1 MQSVTPQASI
11 SASSTGT
18 ATTTTTSTATT
29 TTTTTT
35 PEYSQ
40 RPDAPNM
47 QTRPSI
53 GQSDLIKSL
62 LNEQKTGVPPL
73 HQAIL
78 DGDVE
83 MAKALLASG
92 AWVKTSIRP
101 PLTLG
106 NQLTATLFSLG
117 HPTKFREA
125 HGSDVVQVRN
135 ACIVDLAIEMQQS
148 APKEQIRNAG
158 ANALTLALLCGA
170 PIDFIAHLLTVAK
183 KQYPAII
190 DQADAAGRTPVMVAI
205 ERGDEQL
212 ISLLLEKGACGS
224 SPNHLE
230 AALNLCVR
238 TGQPQLLALFTQIS
252 ESGKQPVM
260 DVIQRHV
267 ELLLTE
273 DFTALS
279 RLLKAVHF
287 MLSDDDI
294 ARLLVAAAKIPETAD
309 KLPML
314 YGLLRGPMTVDQLEA
329 LREAAAES
337 GDLRNYRYVRG
348 RDHLLAAALR
358 LPSAPD
364 APMLKRDLIRA
375 LRIKDEHFVKL
386 LLDKGVDI
394 DHDDPLVEE
403 AGLISI
409 AAGYPDKTILIR
421 LADSKSVGGKISDPS
436 SRHNFNDVHRF
447 AFQDEDYA
455 KTTSEEAFLSM
466 LMADARVRDYPES
479 CVDLLTAAVVKNH
492 AACVDYLLQRG
503 APYHDRSRDGWSS
516 MEKWQPIHIAISNQ
530 NLEIAKALLNAGA
543 VPSPGF
549 VSEAGDAEDPE
560 FRRLFEK
567 FTEG

>member
-1 MQSVTPQASI
+1 MQSVTPQASM

-18 ATTTTTSTATT
+18 VTTIITSTAT

-78 DGDVE
+78 DGDFE

-92 AWVKTSIRP
+92 AWVKTSIRS
-101 PLTLG
+101 PLTLDE
-106 NQLTATLFSLG
+106 QLTATLFSLG
-117 HPTKFREA
+117 RPRKFRKA

-135 ACIVDLAIEMQQS
+135 ACIVDLAIAMGLA
-148 APKEQIRNAG
+148 APKENIRNAG

-205 ERGDEQL
+205 ERVDDQL
-212 ISLLLEKGACGS
+212 ISLLLKNGACGS
-224 SPNHLE
+224 SPKHLE
-230 AALNLCVR
+230 AALNHCVG
-238 TGQPQLLALFTQIS
+238 TGQPQLLAVFTQIP
-252 ESGKQPVM
+252 ESGKQAVM

-287 MLSDDDI
+287 MLSNDDI
-294 ARLLVAAAKIPETAD
+294 ARLLVAAARIPETAD

-337 GDLRNYRYVRG
+337 GDLRNYRYARE
-348 RDHLLAAALR
+348 RDPVLAAALR

-364 APMLKRDLIRA
+364 APMLKLALIQA
-375 LRIKDEHFVKL
+375 LQTKDEHFVKL
-386 LLDKGVDI
+386 LLKKGVDI
-394 DHDDPLVEE
+394 YADDPLAVE
-403 AGLISI
+403 AGLHSI
-409 AAGYPDKTILIR
+409 AQGYPDKTIFNRLIEW
-421 LADSKSVGGKISDPS
+421 KSVGGKNSSTSSNDNSSDVRQS
-436 SRHNFNDVHRF
+436 
-447 AFQDEDYA
+447 AFTEEDYA
-455 KTTSEEAFLSM
+455 KTTSKEAFLSM
-466 LMADARVRDYPES
+466 LVADARVRHHPQS
-479 CVDLLTAAVVKNH
+479 CVDLLIMAVSRNY
-492 AACVDYLLQRG
+492 APCVDFLLQKG
-503 APYHDRSRDGWSS
+503 TPYHDPSKDGWST
-516 MEKWQPIHIAISNQ
+516 MESLQPIHIAIRNQ

-543 VPSPGF
+543 VPSRGF
-549 VSEAGDAEDPE
+549 VSEAGYAEDPE
-560 FRRLFEK
+560 FRRLF
-567 FTEG
+567 GIDG